1 MKKGLIIAGGL
12 GTRKDAYFRIG
23 HMGVTAIDGG
33 RGDVNRIISVLREVI
48 AEKTGK
54 V

>member
-1 MKKGLIIAGGL
+1 MQKGLIIAGGL
-12 GTRKDAYFRIG
+12 GARKDAYFRIG
-23 HMGVTAIDGG
+23 HMGATAINGS
-33 RGDVNRIISVLREVI
+33 RGDVDRIISVLREVI